1 MYVFMHAYALLS
13 LYMLQHYQPTF
24 LCMNCMYGFT
34 HTYILRD
41 LIAPIIMK
49 DLLFVGP
56 TVARAIAERFYNN
69 ETYVL
74 GTEQSST
81 TTTTAMAM
89 VITTLMWLCRDRQPL
104 PLRPRLG

>member
-1 MYVFMHAYALLS
+1 MDSHI
-13 LYMLQHYQPTF
+13 
-24 LCMNCMYGFT
+24 
-34 HTYILRD
+34 HTILRD

-89 VITTLMWLCRDRQPL
+89 VIITLTWLCRDRQPL
-104 PLRPRLG
+104 PLRPRLGQRRHRHVQAHSQ